1 MATLIF
7 DFFELARQ
15 VMPKVIVGENVPSLA
30 SSKNQILFEG
40 ALDIL
45 RYASPSRARLYYVN
59 STVLSSNGFGVPQER
74 RRLFFLGVRKDVAE
88 AVGINSDAGVSSLFP
103 EASHLSVSI
112 RSALDGLQ
120 QSEREVYPWRRTAMT
135 SSIGPVISRLPPNP
149 RTLLRPRDVGLP
161 KDTRFSLVR
170 CAWDLPAPTLTVMGQ
185 RPDGLSGA
193 IHPQADRKFT
203 IPELKRLFGLPD
215 DFVLTGHHGPGG

>member
-1 MATLIF
+1 
-7 DFFELARQ
+7 
-15 VMPKVIVGENVPSLA
+15 
-30 SSKNQILFEG
+30 
-40 ALDIL
+40 
-45 RYASPSRARLYYVN
+45 
-59 STVLSSNGFGVPQER
+59 
-74 RRLFFLGVRKDVAE
+74 LFFLGVRKDVAE

-120 QSEREVYPWRRTAMT
+120 QSEGEIYPWRRTAMT
-135 SSIGPVISRLPPNP
+135 SSIGPLISRLPRNP
-149 RTLLRPRDVGLP
+149 RKLLRPRDVGLP
-161 KDTRFSLVR
+161 KETRFSLVR

-215 DFVLTGHHGPGG
+215 DFVLTGTMGQAAERICRMVTPRVMQAIAERVYEQVLRLYAGGNR